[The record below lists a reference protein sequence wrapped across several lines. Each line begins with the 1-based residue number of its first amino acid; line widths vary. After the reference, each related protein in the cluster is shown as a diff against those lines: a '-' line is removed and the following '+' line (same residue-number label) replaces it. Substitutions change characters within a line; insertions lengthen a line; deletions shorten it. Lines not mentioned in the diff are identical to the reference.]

1 MCLERAAHSLPKQT
15 RVSCKRRRINLA
27 CVGISQVLYLTFEG
41 ISFLS
46 DFVLLNRRVN
56 TLNWFCSVI
65 TWEILQRHWCSHCL
79 CRQPLQTALCQS
91 LSYTCVRA
99 PANVCVIE
107 LSSAN
112 QPKPVISHVNA
123 GLKAKRKISWGT
135 YNNNTWKMEQSLF
148 LQSSQARRG
157 CLSLWEDV
165 WLPPLYVCFGPL
177 SWFCYT
183 STFSSKHVKIFHA
196 H

>member
-1 MCLERAAHSLPKQT
+1 MRGNQPSFVFDIWGNFLPL
-15 RVSCKRRRINLA
+15 R
-27 CVGISQVLYLTFEG
+27 
-41 ISFLS
+41 
-46 DFVLLNRRVN
+46 
-56 TLNWFCSVI
+56 FCSTEPKSQHLKLVLFRYYMGDFA
-65 TWEILQRHWCSHCL
+65 EALVDSPCKLL
-79 CRQPLQTALCQS
+79 CVSLCPIHV
-91 LSYTCVRA
+91 CVRV